1 MLGRF
6 AGIINLVSAIY
17 ATAILFLSINYF
29 IGTIGTQWEYFSEIE
44 CITKEQQNGT
54 EALTPEQQLKGPYL
68 RMPKY
73 CKYLNIELA
82 AGSIALITG
91 VVQLIICI
99 LALATRFISWVVWVI
114 GHAAAFLFSLVAMSL
129 VFGVYVSYH
138 SAAKDACRAGAPMQG
153 LGIGIGIGYHQPDSQ
168 GGGGG
173 YSPTPAC
180 DSDDLPVHT
189 SFVIGDYDTLKS
201 VVLLFGIMLF
211 LNVLFSLVGSVLMLK
226 MRKSTAEGGPGKLEN
241 KAEELVKRISSSA
254 MKQFSKG
261 QAEPDTAAAPAEAD
275 AAAAPPPT

>member
-29 IGTIGTQWEYFSEIE
+29 IGTIGTQWEHFSEIE
-44 CITKEQQNGT
+44 CMTKEQQNRT
-54 EALTPEQQLKGPYL
+54 VPLTPEQQLKIEYL
-68 RMPKY
+68 RFPKY

-138 SAAKDACRAGAPMQG
+138 SAAKDACRAGVQIGG
-153 LGIGIGIGYHQPDSQ
+153 LGVGIGIGYHQPDSQ
-168 GGGGG
+168 GGG
-173 YSPTPAC
+173 YPPTPAC
-180 DSDDLPVHT
+180 DGDDLPVHT

-254 MKQFSKG
+254 MKQLGMG
-261 QAEPDTAAAPAEAD
+261 QAAPETAAAPAEAD
-275 AAAAPPPT
+275 DAAAPPPM